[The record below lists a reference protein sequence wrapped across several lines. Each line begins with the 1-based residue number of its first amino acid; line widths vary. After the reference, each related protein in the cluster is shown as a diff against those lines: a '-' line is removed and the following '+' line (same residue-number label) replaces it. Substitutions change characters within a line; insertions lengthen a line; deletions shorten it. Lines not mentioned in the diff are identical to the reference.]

1 MADQLAFPWTS
12 TLTTRELLLQL
23 PEVGPWRASE
33 HEREALDFK
42 ETPATTATPK
52 HALKSATE
60 RLRTDIIETAI
71 SFANARGG
79 TVVIGVRD
87 HAAEDEA
94 VVPGID
100 LDDWRPDDVRQM
112 VYSRTVPHLLVD
124 PVLEVV
130 HERPVLL
137 VRVSSGPDIY
147 GTTQGVFKHRQGDQN
162 LPLDEATM
170 KALRAARGQYDW
182 SAEPVP
188 AGQASISRAALEEAA
203 NRLRRRGHDDLAA
216 AAEVDP
222 RQFLRDTGLIDREG
236 RLLRAALLLYGT
248 EQALREHIP
257 NWGVLLRTTPS
268 PGAEGSILL
277 RKDDARK
284 PLILLL
290 DELLGRLALLL
301 RSEAIRAGAE
311 QIELVDYPPD
321 ALRELVVNAFVHRD
335 WEAAGVVEVIHSPD
349 EMTISSPGGLLPT
362 LDVSRLLRETAPR
375 NSLLARE
382 MTRLRFAEQAG
393 MGFDRVYRELATI
406 GKRPPD
412 VVDGPRFTVTLHGGQ
427 GDSVLAR
434 YVMTGL
440 PNELRSDVDVLLL
453 LAYLRDNKTVSAPK
467 VAALLQRN
475 VSEVQRVLERTERA
489 DVIESTRGTAR
500 RQFPSYRLGSSA
512 LAALRVGLR
521 YRTETIDSDDKKL
534 IRHLRRNG
542 RITNAD
548 VRDYL
553 DCDVYTARNRLGRL
567 RKKGWIDFAPDS
579 VRRGPDVV
587 YVKLD
592 KLDEDSDSAD
602 V

>member
-1 MADQLAFPWTS
+1 MPDQLAFPWTS

-23 PEVGPWRASE
+23 PDVGPWQASE

-42 ETPATTATPK
+42 ETPATTETPK
-52 HALKSATE
+52 HVLKRATE
-60 RLRTDIIETAI
+60 SLRTDIVETAV

-79 TVVIGVRD
+79 TIVIGVRD
-87 HAAEDEA
+87 HAAKGEL

-100 LDDWRPDDVRQM
+100 LDDWQPDEVRQM
-112 VYSRTVPHLLVD
+112 VYARTAPHLLVN
-124 PVLEVV
+124 PVVEVV

-137 VRVSSGPDIY
+137 VRVNGGPEIY
-147 GTTQGVFKHRQGDQN
+147 GTTQGVFKHRHGDQN
-162 LPLDEATM
+162 QPLDEATM

-182 SAEPVP
+182 TAEPVP
-188 AGQASISRAALEEAA
+188 AGQAFVSRAALEEAA
-203 NRLRRRGHDDLAA
+203 SRLRRRGQEDLAA
-216 AAEVDP
+216 AAENDP
-222 RQFLRDTGLIDREG
+222 RQFLIDTGLIDREG
-236 RLLRAALLLYGT
+236 RLRRAALLLYGT

-257 NWGVLLRTTPS
+257 HWGVILRTAPS

-277 RKDDARK
+277 RKDDARR
-284 PLILLL
+284 PLVQLL
-290 DELLGRLALLL
+290 DDLLARLSLLV
-301 RSEAIRAGAE
+301 RSESIRVGAE

-335 WEAAGVVEVIHSPD
+335 WEAAGVVEIVHSPE

-382 MTRLRFAEQAG
+382 MARLRFAEQAG
-393 MGFDRVYRELATI
+393 MGFDRVYRELAAI
-406 GKRPPD
+406 GKQPPD

-427 GDSVLAR
+427 GDTVLAR

-440 PNELRSDVDVLLL
+440 PSELRSDVDMLLL
-453 LAYLRDNKTVSAPK
+453 LAYLRDNRTVSAPK
-467 VAALLQRN
+467 VSVLLQRS
-475 VSEVQRVLERTERA
+475 VSEVQRVLERAQRA

-500 RQFPSYRLGSSA
+500 RQFPSYRLGASA
-512 LAALRVGLR
+512 LAALRTGLR

-534 IRHLRRNG
+534 IRHLQRNG
-542 RITNAD
+542 KITNAD

-579 VRRGPDVV
+579 VRRGPDVA

-592 KLDEDSDSAD
+592 KLDEDSSNI
-602 V
+602 